1 MRPVAPATWD
11 QWHSQAG
18 ADALE
23 IEVHD
28 DPANAWSDG
37 PQALTCDEFDTTM
50 ERIRAI
56 SSAIS
61 SPRGE

>member
-1 MRPVAPATWD
+1 MATSAYTLD
-11 QWHSQAG
+11 IDTA
-18 ADALE
+18 E

-50 ERIRAI
+50 EQIRAI
-56 SSAIS
+56 RSAIS
-61 SPRGE
+61 SPSGE